1 MRRRGR
7 FRIPAEPSRSQEREG
22 SEQARGAHE
31 GTALVEY
38 LRTNGRDKVLFGTNY
53 PMITPAKC
61 LEHLD
66 RLELDDETRRRFL
79 GGNAARVFGL
89 A

>member
-1 MRRRGR
+1 
-7 FRIPAEPSRSQEREG
+7 
-22 SEQARGAHE
+22 
-31 GTALVEY
+31 
-38 LRTNGRDKVLFGTNY
+38 
-53 PMITPAKC
+53 MITPAKC

-79 GGNAARVFGL
+79 GANAARVFGL